1 MTQAELKFLA
11 VVPNELRDIREQLEE
26 LNKTM
31 AIIAKVLNERIQ
43 A

>member
-11 VVPNELRDIREQLEE
+11 IVPTELRDIKSELEK
-26 LNKTM
+26 LNETM
-31 AIIAKVLNERIQ
+31 ALIAKVLNERVQ